1 VRIVALRRD
10 GQDRKDALLDAAL
23 ACFAKRGVV
32 HTGIEEIRK
41 AAGASPSSVYHL
53 FGGLP
58 DLTLALLERTFRRL
72 FEHLSARVLQQTSAE
87 KAIKAL
93 VVGHVDWV
101 LAHRGEARFMYEA
114 TALEMD
120 PAAGAA
126 LQKKKA
132 EMIAPMAACFA
143 AFMKRGELYR
153 MSPLELDVIVLGS
166 THEACRR
173 FLAGAPIDPRFLRRV
188 LPVLAWQAVQ
198 KSPRKAVRRS

>member
-1 VRIVALRRD
+1 MALRRD
-10 GQDRKDALLDAAL
+10 GQDRRDALLDAAL

-58 DLTLALLERTFRRL
+58 ALTLALLERTFLRL
-72 FEHLSARVLQQTSAE
+72 FAHLSARVVPQPSAE

-101 LAHRGEARFMYEA
+101 LAQRDEARFMYEA

-120 PAAGAA
+120 AGATAA
-126 LQKKKA
+126 LQQKKA
-132 EMIAPMAACFA
+132 EMIAPMAARFA
-143 AFMKRGELYR
+143 SFMKKGELYR

-173 FLAGAPIDPRFLRRV
+173 YLAGAPIEPRFLRSV
-188 LPVLAWQAVQ
+188 LPALAWQAVKKAPKKTAR
-198 KSPRKAVRRS
+198 KS

>member
-1 VRIVALRRD
+1 MALRRD
-10 GQDRKDALLDAAL
+10 GQDRRDALLDAAL

-58 DLTLALLERTFRRL
+58 ALTLALLERTFVRL
-72 FEHLSARVLQQTSAE
+72 FEHLSARVVPQPSAE

-101 LAHRGEARFMYEA
+101 LAQRDEARFMYEA

-120 PAAGAA
+120 AEASAA
-126 LQKKKA
+126 LQRKKA
-132 EMIAPMAACFA
+132 EMIAPMAARFA
-143 AFMKRGELYR
+143 SFMKKGELYR

-173 FLAGAPIDPRFLRRV
+173 WLAGAPIEPRFLRSV

-198 KSPRKAVRRS
+198 KAPKKSARKS

>member
-1 VRIVALRRD
+1 MAHRRD
-10 GQDRKDALLDAAL
+10 GQDRREALLDAAL

-58 DLTLALLERTFRRL
+58 DLTMALLERTFRRL
-72 FEHLSARVLQQTSAE
+72 FEHLSARVLPQRSAE

-101 LAHRGEARFMYEA
+101 VAQRDEARFMYEA

-132 EMIAPMAACFA
+132 EMIAPMAARFL

-173 FLAGAPIDPRFLRRV
+173 WLAGAPIEPRFLRRV
-188 LPVLAWQAVQ
+188 LPILAWQAVQ
-198 KSPRKAVRRS
+198 KPPRKVARKT